1 MERIILIR
9 YGELM
14 TKGDNKK
21 LFQGRLLATIKHQL
35 KKYDVEVIRTRDR
48 IYIENI
54 EQHFDAVSEELK
66 NIFGIYSFSLATK
79 VKSDIDVITTTA
91 KKLFE
96 NIDDCSIRLETKRS
110 DKKFPM
116 SSMDVSRH
124 VSKAILQQANN
135 MTVNLTKPDETLLI
149 EIRPD
154 FTYLMF
160 KKVEGAKGYPTGS
173 VGKGLLMLSGGIDSP
188 VAGYLA
194 MKRGISLEA
203 IHFESPPYT
212 TEQARDKVLQLAK
225 KLARYSPNQM
235 IKVHIVPFTNMQ
247 LALHKA
253 VTDSYE
259 MTIMRRMMY
268 RIAEKVILQ
277 RKATLLVNG
286 ECLGQVASQTPQS
299 METIHRVIK
308 QPIIAPLV
316 TYDKEE
322 VIEISKRLNFY
333 ETSILPYAD
342 CCTIFVP
349 KRPATKPK
357 YYIAE
362 EEEAKFD
369 WQPLLEESL
378 QNIETIT
385 VDYNSSEE
393 SNEFDDFLT
402 I

>member
-21 LFQGRLLATIKHQL
+21 LFQGKLLSTIKNNLQRF
-35 KKYDVEVIRTRDR
+35 DVKVIRTRER

-54 EQHFDAVSEELK
+54 GDHFDAVSEELRH
-66 NIFGIYSFSLATK
+66 IFGIYSFSIATK
-79 VKSDIDVITTTA
+79 VESNIERITEVA
-91 KKLFE
+91 KQLFQ
-96 NIDDCSIRLETKRS
+96 NIDNCSIRLETKRS

-124 VSKAILQQANN
+124 VSKAILQQSTN
-135 MTVNLTKPDETLLI
+135 MHVNLTNPDETLLI
-149 EIRPD
+149 EIRPE

-160 KKVEGAKGYPTGS
+160 KKISGAKGYPTGS
-173 VGKGLLMLSGGIDSP
+173 VGKGMLMLSGGIDSP
-188 VAGYLA
+188 VAGYMA
-194 MKRGISLEA
+194 MKRGISIEA

-212 TEQARDKVLQLAK
+212 TTQAREKVLTLAK
-225 KLARYSPNQM
+225 KLARYTPNQKL
-235 IKVHIVPFTNMQ
+235 KVHIVPFTDMQ

-253 VTDSYE
+253 VMDSYE

-268 RIAEKVILQ
+268 RITEKMIVRQ
-277 RKATLLVNG
+277 KVTLLING

-316 TYDKEE
+316 AHDKEE
-322 VIEISKRLNFY
+322 VIDISKKLGFY
-333 ETSILPYAD
+333 ETSILPYED

-349 KRPATKPK
+349 KRPVTKPK
-357 YYIAE
+357 YYVAE
-362 EEEAKFD
+362 DEELKFD
-369 WQPLLEESL
+369 WEALMQNMLE
-378 QNIETIT
+378 NITTVT
-385 VDYNSSEE
+385 VDYNENKE
-393 SNEFDDFLT
+393 NDEFSMFFE
-402 I
+402 

>member
-21 LFQGRLLATIKHQL
+21 LFQGRLLATIKHHLQ
-35 KKYDVEVIRTRDR
+35 KFDVVVTRTRDR

-54 EQHFDAVSEELK
+54 ESNFDAVSEELQH
-66 NIFGIYSFSLATK
+66 IFGIYSFSLATK
-79 VKSDIDVITTTA
+79 VASNLEEITQTA
-91 KKLFE
+91 QTLFK
-96 NIDDCSIRLETKRS
+96 NIDNCSIRLETKRS
-110 DKKFPM
+110 DKQFPM

-124 VSKAILQQANN
+124 VSKAILQQSKN
-135 MTVNLTKPDETLLI
+135 MTVNLTNPDETLLI
-149 EIRPD
+149 EIRSD
-154 FTYLMF
+154 YTYLMF

-173 VGKGLLMLSGGIDSP
+173 VGKGILMLSGGIDSP
-188 VAGYLA
+188 VAGYMA
-194 MKRGISLEA
+194 MKRGIALEA

-212 TEQARDKVLQLAK
+212 TTQAREKVLLLAK

-235 IKVHIVPFTNMQ
+235 LKVHIVPFTDMQ
-247 LALHKA
+247 IALHKA

-268 RIAEKVILQ
+268 RIVEKMLLK

-299 METIHRVIK
+299 METIHRVIN
-308 QPIIAPLV
+308 QPVIAPLI

-322 VIEISKRLNFY
+322 VIAISKKLGFY
-333 ETSILPYAD
+333 ETSILPFED

-362 EEEAKFD
+362 EEETKFD
-369 WQPLLEESL
+369 WQTLMNQSLE
-378 QNIETIT
+378 NIQTIT
-385 VDYNSSEE
+385 VNYNDNDE
-393 SNEFDDFLT
+393 SDEFDAFLNS
-402 I
+402 

>member
-21 LFQGRLLATIKHQL
+21 LFQGRLLSTIKHHLQ
-35 KKYDVEVIRTRDR
+35 KFDVVVIRTRDR

-54 EQHFDAVSEELK
+54 ESHFDEVSATLQH
-66 NIFGIYSFSLATK
+66 IFGIYSFSLATK
-79 VKSDIDVITTTA
+79 VKSDIETITMTATT
-91 KKLFE
+91 LFQD
-96 NIDDCSIRLETKRS
+96 IDDCSIRVETKRS
-110 DKKFPM
+110 DKRFPM
-116 SSMDVSRH
+116 MSMDVSRH
-124 VSKAILQQANN
+124 VAKAILQQSKN
-135 MTVNLTKPDETLLI
+135 MTVNLSKPDETLMI
-149 EIRPD
+149 EIRSD

-160 KKVEGAKGYPTGS
+160 KKIAGAKGYPTGS
-173 VGKGLLMLSGGIDSP
+173 VGKGILMLSGGIDSP
-188 VAGYLA
+188 VAGYMA
-194 MKRGISLEA
+194 MKRGIAIEA

-212 TEQARDKVLQLAK
+212 TVQARQKVLTLAK
-225 KLARYSPNQM
+225 KLARYTPNQKL
-235 IKVHIVPFTNMQ
+235 KVHIVPFTEMQ
-247 LALHKA
+247 IALHKA

-268 RIAEKVILQ
+268 RITEKVIQ
-277 RKATLLVNG
+277 RQKATLLING

-322 VIEISKRLNFY
+322 VIEISKGLDFY
-333 ETSILPYAD
+333 QTSILPFED

-349 KRPATKPK
+349 KSPVTKPK

-362 EEEAKFD
+362 EEEAKFE
-369 WQPLLEESL
+369 WEELLEQSL
-378 QNIETIT
+378 EKIHTIT
-385 VDYNSSEE
+385 VDYNEIVE
-393 SNEFDDFLT
+393 SDEFSQFF
-402 I
+402 

>member
-21 LFQGRLLATIKHQL
+21 LFQGRLLATIKHHLQ
-35 KKYDVEVIRTRDR
+35 KFDVEITRTRDR

-54 EQHFDAVSEELK
+54 ETHFDEVSETLRH
-66 NIFGIYSFSLATK
+66 IFGIYSFSLATK
-79 VKSDIDVITTTA
+79 VKSDIDVITQTA
-91 KKLFE
+91 QTLFKD
-96 NIDDCSIRLETKRS
+96 IDNCSIRLETKRS
-110 DKKFPM
+110 DKQFPM
-116 SSMDVSRH
+116 MSMDVSRH
-124 VSKAILQQANN
+124 VSKAILQQAKN
-135 MTVNLTKPDETLLI
+135 MTVDLSNPDETLMI

-160 KKVEGAKGYPTGS
+160 KKIDGAKGYPTGS
-173 VGKGLLMLSGGIDSP
+173 VGKGILMLSGGIDSP

-194 MKRGISLEA
+194 MKRGISIEA

-212 TEQARDKVLQLAK
+212 TTQAREKVLTLAK
-225 KLARYSPNQM
+225 KLAKYTPNQKL
-235 IKVHIVPFTNMQ
+235 KVHIVPFTDMQ
-247 LALHKA
+247 IALHKA
-253 VTDSYE
+253 VMDSYE

-268 RIAEKVILQ
+268 RITERMIMRQ
-277 RKATLLVNG
+277 KATLLING

-308 QPIIAPLV
+308 QPVIAPLV

-322 VIEISKRLNFY
+322 VIEISKSLDFY
-333 ETSILPYAD
+333 QTSILPFED

-349 KRPATKPK
+349 KRPVTKPK

-369 WQPLLEESL
+369 WESL
-378 QNIETIT
+378 MQKSLENIKTIT
-385 VDYNSSEE
+385 VDYNA
-393 SNEFDDFLT
+393 SNETDEFDSFF
-402 I
+402 

>member
-21 LFQGRLLATIKHQL
+21 LFQGKLLSTIKNNLQRF
-35 KKYDVEVIRTRDR
+35 DVKVIRTRER

-54 EQHFDAVSEELK
+54 GDHFDAVSEELRH
-66 NIFGIYSFSLATK
+66 IFGIYSFSIATK
-79 VKSDIDVITTTA
+79 VESNIERITEVA
-91 KKLFE
+91 KQLFQ
-96 NIDDCSIRLETKRS
+96 NIDNCSIRLETKRS

-124 VSKAILQQANN
+124 VSKAILQQSTS
-135 MTVNLTKPDETLLI
+135 MHVNLTNPDETLLI
-149 EIRPD
+149 EIRPE

-160 KKVEGAKGYPTGS
+160 KKISGAKGYPTGS
-173 VGKGLLMLSGGIDSP
+173 VGKGMLMLSGGIDSP
-188 VAGYLA
+188 VAGYMA
-194 MKRGISLEA
+194 MKRGISIEA

-212 TEQARDKVLQLAK
+212 TTQAREKVLTLAK
-225 KLARYSPNQM
+225 KLARYTPNQKL
-235 IKVHIVPFTNMQ
+235 KVHIVPFTDMQ

-253 VTDSYE
+253 VMDSYE

-268 RIAEKVILQ
+268 RITEKMIVRQ
-277 RKATLLVNG
+277 KATLLING

-322 VIEISKRLNFY
+322 VIDISKKLGFY
-333 ETSILPYAD
+333 ETSILPYED

-349 KRPATKPK
+349 KRPVTKPK
-357 YYIAE
+357 YYVAE
-362 EEEAKFD
+362 DEELKFD
-369 WQPLLEESL
+369 WEALM
-378 QNIETIT
+378 QNILENITTVT
-385 VDYNSSEE
+385 VDYNENKE
-393 SNEFDDFLT
+393 NDEFSMFFE
-402 I
+402 

>member
-21 LFQGRLLATIKHQL
+21 LFQGRLLATIKYHLQ
-35 KKYDVEVIRTRDR
+35 KFDDVVVIRTRDR

-54 EQHFDAVSEELK
+54 EAHFDDVSETLQH
-66 NIFGIYSFSLATK
+66 IFGIHSFSLATK
-79 VKSDIDVITTTA
+79 VKSDIETITKTA
-91 KKLFE
+91 KVLFQD
-96 NIDDCSIRLETKRS
+96 IDNCSIRVETKRS
-110 DKKFPM
+110 DKQFPM
-116 SSMDVSRH
+116 MSMDVSRH
-124 VSKAILQQANN
+124 VAKAILQQSQN
-135 MTVNLTKPDETLLI
+135 MTVNLSKPDETLMV

-160 KKVEGAKGYPTGS
+160 KKIAGAKGYPTGS

-194 MKRGISLEA
+194 MKRGIAIEA

-212 TEQARDKVLQLAK
+212 TVQAREKVLTLAK
-225 KLARYSPNQM
+225 KLARYTPNQRL
-235 IKVHIVPFTNMQ
+235 KVHVVPFTDMQ

-268 RIAEKVILQ
+268 RIAEKMIQ
-277 RKATLLVNG
+277 RQKATLLING

-299 METIHRVIK
+299 METIHRVIN

-322 VIEISKRLNFY
+322 VIEISKTLDFY
-333 ETSILPYAD
+333 QTSILPFED

-349 KRPATKPK
+349 KRPVTKPK

-369 WQPLLEESL
+369 WEELLEKSIE
-378 QNIETIT
+378 NIQTIT
-385 VDYNSSEE
+385 VDYNEKVE
-393 SNEFDDFLT
+393 NDEFSQFF
-402 I
+402 